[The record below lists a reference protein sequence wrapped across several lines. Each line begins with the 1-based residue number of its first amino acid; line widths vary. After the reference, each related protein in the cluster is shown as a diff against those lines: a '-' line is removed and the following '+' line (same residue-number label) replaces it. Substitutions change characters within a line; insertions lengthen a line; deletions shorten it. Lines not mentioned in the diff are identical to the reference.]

1 MVDCLLIILVNQI
14 SRLFSIPQTP
24 DPIITQ
30 EYNHPIYN
38 HPNIYPH
45 MSILDLLFYELPN
58 ALEIIRSGR
67 KWILMNEEM
76 A

>member
-1 MVDCLLIILVNQI
+1 MI
-14 SRLFSIPQTP
+14 SFCENKYDRRKLF
-24 DPIITQ
+24 
-30 EYNHPIYN
+30 YHPSFQPY
-38 HPNIYPH
+38 

-67 KWILMNEEM
+67 KWIFMNPEV

>member
-1 MVDCLLIILVNQI
+1 
-14 SRLFSIPQTP
+14 
-24 DPIITQ
+24 
-30 EYNHPIYN
+30 
-38 HPNIYPH
+38 

-58 ALEIIRSGR
+58 TLEIIHGGR